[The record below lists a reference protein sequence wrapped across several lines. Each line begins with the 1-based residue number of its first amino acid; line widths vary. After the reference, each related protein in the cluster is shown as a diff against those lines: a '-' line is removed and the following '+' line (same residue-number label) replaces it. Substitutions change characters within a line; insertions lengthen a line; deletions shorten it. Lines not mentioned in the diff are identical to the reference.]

1 LFLYTV
7 LASLGSI
14 VIFADWLTRSRMEEG
29 MVDVIVLTAGLGM
42 FALFLLYVA
51 VCERL

>member
-1 LFLYTV
+1 MLDLIV
-7 LASLGSI
+7 LA
-14 VIFADWLTRSRMEEG
+14 
-29 MVDVIVLTAGLGM
+29 AGFGM